1 MGCDTMSLRYWSLVL
16 FLMGTLAL
24 SHLAVVRAQD
34 VSGQR
39 GSNESSGLLLRDY
52 RPKAKLVVPVHD
64 VLRAKY
70 PVVDVHTHF
79 NIRFKHD
86 KDLLQ
91 SYVATMDRNGIAL
104 SISLD
109 ATLGKNV
116 DEHIEYLLTKYPNRF
131 LIFANIDFQGN
142 AKQGDWSQY
151 ACNQPGFAR
160 HVVELMKEA
169 HGKGL
174 CGLKLFKQLGLEYR
188 NPDGSFVAID
198 DSRFDPIWE
207 ACAQLGWP
215 VIMHTAD
222 PSAFFDPIDANNERL
237 EELERHPEWA
247 FPSPPFP
254 SRDSLHAARNRVLE
268 KHPKTRFI
276 AAHLGNDGENLAQT
290 QAWLD
295 RYPNLYVEIAS
306 RISELGRQP
315 RVAKK
320 FIEANADRILFG
332 TDGPWPEQRL
342 RLYWRFLE
350 TDDDALPYSEK
361 DPPPQ
366 GLWSIYG
373 IQLDDATLRKIYHE
387 NAIRL
392 IPRIGDAIQQFQK

>member
-1 MGCDTMSLRYWSLVL
+1 MSLRFWSLVL

-222 PSAFFDPIDANNERL
+222 PSAFFR
-237 EELERHPEWA
+237 
-247 FPSPPFP
+247 S
-254 SRDSLHAARNRVLE
+254 
-268 KHPKTRFI
+268 
-276 AAHLGNDGENLAQT
+276 
-290 QAWLD
+290 D
-295 RYPNLYVEIAS
+295 R
-306 RISELGRQP
+306 RQ
-315 RVAKK
+315 
-320 FIEANADRILFG
+320 
-332 TDGPWPEQRL
+332 Q
-342 RLYWRFLE
+342 
-350 TDDDALPYSEK
+350 
-361 DPPPQ
+361 
-366 GLWSIYG
+366 
-373 IQLDDATLRKIYHE
+373 
-387 NAIRL
+387 
-392 IPRIGDAIQQFQK
+392 